1 MVELLAHHGA
11 DLSARRPD
19 GRTPHTLAALHCNDT
34 VADWLLAHGARDEL
48 SVLERFVAACARGDV
63 ARARALLRSQPQLS
77 RELTHAHHLLLHRH
91 AVSGRADVLAA
102 PLVWTVEG
110 RRNANEAGADHV
122 AVARLLI
129 AAGCATDWT
138 PPEAAPSPEG
148 TLEKLAELVRA
159 ARKAPL
165 G

>member
-1 MVELLAHHGA
+1 
-11 DLSARRPD
+11 
-19 GRTPHTLAALHCNDT
+19 
-34 VADWLLAHGARDEL
+34 
-48 SVLERFVAACARGDV
+48 
-63 ARARALLRSQPQLS
+63 LLRSQPQLS
-77 RELTHAHHLLLHRH
+77 SELTHAHHLLLHRH
-91 AVSGRADVLAA
+91 AESGRADVLATMLA
-102 PLVWTVEG
+102 CGFDPSTRDAEGVTALHRAAMAGHVDAVRVLLDHGAPVDARDGMFAATPLVWTVEG
-110 RRNANEAGADHV
+110 RRNANQGGADHV

-129 AAGCATDWT
+129 AAGGSTDWT